1 MISLCSAL
9 FPQLCAVEGAPHPI
23 FRPISAA
30 SPLSGLYQHQPP
42 SLPRSVMCSSL
53 TTIYNVIHHPLSV
66 LRSRVTWSVVSQDLS
81 VHIPNIPTAGHHGMD
96 ITVCGREGPL
106 QVWCP
111 LFTIM
116 TAGGHI
122 FRVSLLPCDVVLGV
136 QSFSHYHPLHL
147 S

>member
-96 ITVCGREGPL
+96 ITVWGREGPL

-111 LFTIM
+111 LFTIL
-116 TAGGHI
+116 TAGGH
-122 FRVSLLPCDVVLGV
+122 FRSQPPAML
-136 QSFSHYHPLHL
+136 QK
-147 S
+147 

>member
-1 MISLCSAL
+1 MPITLLSDSTMIHKI
-9 FPQLCAVEGAPHPI
+9 FHVNDQFVFCAVPSVVRSRGSPAPNIQTDICSFTIIRFVPA
-23 FRPISAA
+23 PA
-30 SPLSGLYQHQPP
+30 

-106 QVWCP
+106 QEWCP
-111 LFTIM
+111 LFTIL
-116 TAGGHI
+116 TAEGF
-122 FRVSLLPCDVVLGV
+122 FRSQPPAV
-136 QSFSHYHPLHL
+136 
-147 S
+147 